1 MKSNG
6 KLNGP
11 SPEPT
16 TERLSHKTLRKG
28 LSFFAATCVVAT
40 CGYVAA
46 GWEWID
52 AIYMVTITIFGV
64 GYGEV
69 KPIEEVWLKFFTMG
83 VIFAGCSSLI
93 YVIGGIVQM
102 LAEGEI
108 ESMLGTRHIS
118 KEIDKLNDHTIIC
131 GYGRVGQMLAVEL
144 ANQDQPLVVVDRDES
159 KVDLAIAD
167 GFLAI
172 RGDAA
177 EDSVLTGV
185 GIHRASTL
193 ATVLPHD
200 ATNVFITLS
209 ARDLCASVCI
219 IARAESPTTER
230 KLMRSGATSVV
241 MPAAIGAVRIAQL
254 ATRTDG
260 FDTSGQCNPLSK
272 DRYRILESH
281 SRNPGLDGSPEE
293 IEKVENQIQEEVE
306 TLADLA
312 SELTHSFVEKQDQQL
327 AHSHPSGDA

>member
-1 MKSNG
+1 MKS
-6 KLNGP
+6 NGP

-16 TERLSHKTLRKG
+16 IEHLSRQTLRKG
-28 LSFFAATCVVAT
+28 LFFFAATCVIAT

-108 ESMLGTRHIS
+108 ESMLGTRNRS
-118 KEIDKLNDHTIIC
+118 KEIDKLDDHTIIC

-144 ANQDQPLVVVDRDES
+144 TNHDQSLVIVDRDES
-159 KVDLAIAD
+159 KVDQAIAD

-172 RGDAA
+172 KGDAA
-177 EDSVLTGV
+177 EDSVLTKV
-185 GIHRASTL
+185 GIHRAGTL

-230 KLMRSGATSVV
+230 KLLRSGATSVV

-254 ATRTDG
+254 ATNATG
-260 FDTSGQCNPLSK
+260 HSTVGHCNPLSEN
-272 DRYRILESH
+272 RYRILEKR
-281 SRNPGLDGSPEE
+281 SRNPGFDGSPTEVEE
-293 IEKVENQIQEEVE
+293 AVEVEGQIQDDVE
-306 TLADLA
+306 SLAELA
-312 SELTHSFVEKQDQQL
+312 SELTHSVAEKQDQQM
-327 AHSHPSGDA
+327 ARSQASADV